1 MAAIDRFKGANT
13 KFSERGEYLT
23 PIQREEKQADG
34 TTKLVYDS
42 PAIYTLSI
50 KRCLWKSARP
60 PKRGEYYIVEGEVVQ
75 SSNPR
80 VAVGSVRTWMQSM
93 DNDVG
98 QTAVTAFMFA
108 ALGLDRRN
116 SEDYA
121 QMSKLESEGK
131 LSEMLAET
139 LVQDPT
145 DPVCKNALAGAVVD
159 VEVKEITTRGKGLP
173 FNLHT
178 WSPHKS

>member
-34 TTKLVYDS
+34 TYAPRPGHL
-42 PAIYTLSI
+42 PG
-50 KRCLWKSARP
+50 ARP

-131 LSEMLAET
+131 LPEMLAET